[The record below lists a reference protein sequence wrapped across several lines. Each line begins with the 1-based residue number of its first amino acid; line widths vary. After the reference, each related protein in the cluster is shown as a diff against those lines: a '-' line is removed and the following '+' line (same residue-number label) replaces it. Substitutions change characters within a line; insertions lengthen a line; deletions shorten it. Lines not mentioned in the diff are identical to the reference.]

1 MARADT
7 VQEVLDWLL
16 AEGHITE
23 ADLVGAKVVV
33 CSRGGED

>member
-1 MARADT
+1 MAKADT
-7 VQEVLDWLL
+7 IPEVINWLL

>member
-7 VQEVLDWLL
+7 VQEVIDWLL

-23 ADLVGAKVVV
+23 ADLVGAKIVV
-33 CSRGGED
+33 CSRGGDE